1 MSTKPRVHY
10 SQPIAYNQIPP
21 DIADLQQW
29 VVWKYVTTDKGI
41 KKVPFQI
48 DATAASTNNPSTW
61 SDLETVLEVYQQ
73 HIKKLAGI
81 GFVFHESDPFVGVDL
96 DCCLDKDGEVMD
108 WAKDIV
114 RRFGDTYGE
123 VSPSGTG
130 LKFWVRGKIE
140 SAMKFAYKEGQIEV
154 YSSGR
159 YFTFTG
165 KKWKYSGFEIHES
178 QELLNYIKSIHPNIN
193 SKGFVLPERIRLGTQ
208 HNTLV
213 GYVCS
218 LWAKNISPSEIEHIV
233 MAEINRFETPPSE
246 EDVQEIIRWATTT
259 KPPGRSPEFQAKVDR
274 KIAGTNGA
282 AYLNGVDHQPV
293 DHAHTDVNPAEAT
306 PEPDEEPEQPIHY
319 VAWPESLKPAAFHG
333 VIGDLCKIIEPHTE
347 SDIAAVLFQSLI
359 MIGNMLGRCSAHFV
373 AEGTAH
379 FCNEFICIVGAT
391 AKGRKGSSFGQ
402 VRRVLGRVDDEWN
415 KKRIKSGLTS
425 GEGLIFHVRDEMR
438 EIKQSK
444 GKMEEVVT
452 DPGERDKRL
461 LIVEEEF
468 SSALK
473 SMSRE
478 GNTLSGVMRQAW
490 DSPLVLA
497 PMTKNNRITA
507 SHPHVSIIAH
517 ITKDELSKCL
527 KSVENTNGVT
537 NRFLWACARRSK
549 SLPLGG
555 AVRDEDIAAIAQRID
570 CAVGWTQ
577 SRQEAIDFDSEAN
590 ELWHTVYDELGEV
603 PSGVVGA
610 VMSRAE
616 PHVRRLATIY
626 AAMDR
631 SPTISQNHLLAALE
645 VWRYSADSVKWIF
658 DAGSGSAKQDKLR
671 DRILAEI
678 KGAAE
683 IGVSRGYLRA
693 RFGGDVKKSD
703 VEFHLSYLLNSGII
717 RCQQEKRT
725 RQSCEYYYPV

>member
-1 MSTKPRVHY
+1 MSDKPRAFYGETISH
-10 SQPIAYNQIPP
+10 SQIPP

-29 VVWKYVTTDKGI
+29 VLWKYVKKDTGFT
-41 KKVPFQI
+41 KVPYQLNGLKAAVDNPNTWTDIESAI
-48 DATAASTNNPSTW
+48 DIYRENISK
-61 SDLETVLEVYQQ
+61 V
-73 HIKKLAGI
+73 AGI

-96 DCCLDKDGEVMD
+96 DNCLKDGELLD

-130 LKFWVRGKIE
+130 LKFWCRGKIE
-140 SAMKFAYKEGQIEV
+140 RATTFAYKEGRIEI
-154 YSSGR
+154 YSHTR

-165 KKWKYSGFEIHES
+165 RRWKYSTNEIHDA
-178 QELLNYIKSIHPNIN
+178 QPTLDYLNSLSPNIK
-193 SKGFVLPERIRLGTQ
+193 SKGFKLPERILQGTQ
-208 HNTLV
+208 HNTIV
-213 GYVCS
+213 SYVCS
-218 LWAKNISPSEIEHIV
+218 LWARNLSPTEIAHIIR
-233 MAEINRFETPPSE
+233 AEAQRFDTPPT
-246 EDVQEIIRWATTT
+246 DDYVNEIIEWAVET
-259 KPPGRSPEFQAKVDR
+259 KPQGLSPEFKAKADK

-282 AYLNGVDHQPV
+282 AYLNGI
-293 DHAHTDVNPAEAT
+293 DHAHTDVNPT
-306 PEPDEEPEQPIHY
+306 PQEPSPTEPDEEPEQPIHY
-319 VAWPESLKPAAFHG
+319 VPWPQPLSPAAFHG

-347 SDIAAVLFQSLI
+347 SDIAAVLFQSLV

-402 VRRVLGRVDDEWN
+402 VRRVLGRVDGEWN
-415 KKRIKSGLTS
+415 TKRIKSGLTS

-438 EIKQSK
+438 EIKQQK

-507 SHPHVSIIAH
+507 KNPHVSIIAH

-555 AVRDEDIAAIAQRID
+555 SVREEDIAEIAQRID

-577 SRQEAIDFDSEAN
+577 SRLEAINFDSEAN
-590 ELWHTVYDELGEV
+590 ELWHTVYDQLGEV

-631 SPTISQNHLLAALE
+631 SPTIGQNHLLAALE
-645 VWRYSADSVKWIF
+645 VWRYSTDSVKWIF
-658 DAGSGSAKQDKLR
+658 DAGSLSLKQDKLR
-671 DRILAEI
+671 DRIIEEI
-678 KGAAE
+678 RSSSE

-693 RFGGDVKKSD
+693 RLGGDVKKSD

-717 RCQQEKRT
+717 RCQSEKRT
-725 RQSCEYYYPV
+725 RQACEYYYPV